1 MTIVPEE
8 SAMTPIIL
16 LLCVALSVSGGIYAV
31 ATLFSSEKTAVENR
45 LSALTRHISP
55 LLDKNAPNQTVAKS
69 LNEVQKPLEKFV
81 SRFFNVRKML
91 EQAGMDLTAPKLLSY
106 CGFCSGGAAIV
117 YLLVSPLKTIAP
129 VIAIVFFL
137 LPIGF
142 VAFKRRLR
150 LKKFASQLPDALDL
164 IGQAIRAGQSLA
176 AGFQLCAQQA
186 AAPLGPEFG
195 RCFEEQNLGVPLE
208 KAIMNMTERV
218 PNLDLRFFA
227 TSVVLQRQTG
237 GDLAEILDKIARL
250 IRERFQ
256 IFGQIQALTGEG
268 RLSGAV
274 LLGLPPVL
282 FIAMLFLNY
291 EYIMKLLTEPLGR
304 KMLAGAA
311 VMQVLGAIVIKKI
324 ITIKV

>member
-1 MTIVPEE
+1 
-8 SAMTPIIL
+8 MTPILI

-31 ATLFSSEKTAVENR
+31 ATLFSSEKNAVENR

-55 LLDKNAPNQTVAKS
+55 LLDKNAPKQTVAKS
-69 LNEVQKPLEKFV
+69 LNEVQNPLEKFV

-91 EQAGMDLTAPKLLSY
+91 DQAGMDMPAPRLLSY

-129 VIAIVFFL
+129 VIAIIFFL

-186 AAPLGPEFG
+186 PAPLGPEFG

-227 TSVVLQRQTG
+227 TSVVLQW
-237 GDLAEILDKIARL
+237 
-250 IRERFQ
+250 
-256 IFGQIQALTGEG
+256 
-268 RLSGAV
+268 
-274 LLGLPPVL
+274 
-282 FIAMLFLNY
+282 
-291 EYIMKLLTEPLGR
+291 
-304 KMLAGAA
+304 
-311 VMQVLGAIVIKKI
+311 
-324 ITIKV
+324 

>member
-1 MTIVPEE
+1 MF
-8 SAMTPIIL
+8 PILI
-16 LLCVALSVSGGIYAV
+16 LLCVAISVGGGIYAV
-31 ATLFSSEKTAVENR
+31 ATLLSTEKTAVENR
-45 LSALTRHISP
+45 LSALTRHVSP
-55 LLDKNAPNQTVAKS
+55 LLDKNGPNQQSVTKTLNEAPN
-69 LNEVQKPLEKFV
+69 PLEKLV
-81 SRFFNVRKML
+81 SRFLNV
-91 EQAGMDLTAPKLLSY
+91 PKLLEQSGLEISPAKLLYY
-106 CGFCSGGAAIV
+106 CGFSSGGAAII

-129 VIAIVFFL
+129 VIAVVFFL
-137 LPIGF
+137 LPIGV
-142 VAFKRRLR
+142 VAFKRKRR

-164 IGQAIRAGQSLA
+164 IGQALRAGQSLA
-176 AGFQLCAQQA
+176 AGFQLVAQQTS
-186 AAPLGPEFG
+186 APLGPEFG

-282 FIAMLFLNY
+282 FLAMLFLNY
-291 EYIMKLLTEPLGR
+291 DYITKLLTEPLGR
-304 KMLAGAA
+304 KMLAVAA